1 MDTDADRQRSTLR
14 QIARRAMIERGLL
27 PDFSSA
33 ALAELDGIRATAA
46 GSSGWSRDMRNL
58 PWASIDNDD
67 SRDLDQL
74 TVAETIPGG
83 AVKIL
88 VAIADVDALVKQGS
102 AIDDHAR
109 QNTTSVYTAAE
120 IFPMLPEKLST
131 DLTSLGY
138 REDRPAIVIE
148 MVFGEEGSLRRS
160 DLYGATVRNR
170 AKLAYNSVAAWLEG
184 KGPAPDPI
192 AVVEGLAENLRI
204 QDRVAQ
210 QLKSFR
216 HEHGALGLE
225 TIEARPV
232 FDGDVIRD
240 LEADR
245 SGITP
250 TQRPRTGDTPISS
263 LNGCSRPPSRD
274 RRCRMAA
281 TNWWSWPATAR
292 KRKTMRTRSSAGSE
306 NPRRPC

>member
-1 MDTDADRQRSTLR
+1 MDTDAGRQRSTLR
-14 QIARRAMIERGLL
+14 RIARRAMIERGLL
-27 PDFSSA
+27 PDFSHA
-33 ALAELDGIRATAA
+33 ALAELDGIGATAA
-46 GSSGWSRDMRNL
+46 GSSGWPRDMRNL

-74 TVAETIPGG
+74 TV
-83 AVKIL
+83 
-88 VAIADVDALVKQGS
+88 
-102 AIDDHAR
+102 
-109 QNTTSVYTAAE
+109 AE

-148 MVFGEEGSLRRS
+148 MVFGEEGSLRSS

-170 AKLAYNSVAAWLEG
+170 AKLAYNSVGAWLEG
-184 KGPAPDPI
+184 NGPAPDPI
-192 AVVEGLAENLRI
+192 AVVEGLAGNLRI

-210 QLKSFR
+210 QLKAFR
-216 HEHGALGLE
+216 HEHGALDLE

-250 TQRPRTGDTPISS
+250 TPRPRTGDTPI
-263 LNGCSRPPSRD
+263 L
-274 RRCRMAA
+274 
-281 TNWWSWPATAR
+281 
-292 KRKTMRTRSSAGSE
+292 
-306 NPRRPC
+306 

>member
-1 MDTDADRQRSTLR
+1 MLGHYKRKEEGMETEVDRQPSPLR
-14 QIARRAMIERGLL
+14 RIARRAMIERGLL
-27 PDFSSA
+27 PDFSHA
-33 ALAELDGIRATAA
+33 VLAELDGLRATAA
-46 GSSGWSRDMRNL
+46 GSSGWPRDMRNL
-58 PWASIDNDD
+58 PGAWVDNDD
-67 SRDLDQL
+67 PRDLAQL
-74 TVAETIPGG
+74 TVAETMREG

-88 VAIADVDALVKQGS
+88 VAIADVDAIVRQGK

-148 MVFGEEGSLRRS
+148 MVFGEDGSLRSS

-184 KGPAPDPI
+184 EGPAPGPI

-210 QLKSFR
+210 RLKAFR
-216 HEHGALGLE
+216 PEPGALDLE
-225 TIEARPV
+225 TIEAR
-232 FDGDVIRD
+232 
-240 LEADR
+240 
-245 SGITP
+245 
-250 TQRPRTGDTPISS
+250 
-263 LNGCSRPPSRD
+263 
-274 RRCRMAA
+274 
-281 TNWWSWPATAR
+281 
-292 KRKTMRTRSSAGSE
+292 
-306 NPRRPC
+306 

>member
-1 MDTDADRQRSTLR
+1 MDTDAGRQRSTLR
-14 QIARRAMIERGLL
+14 RIARRAMIERGLL
-27 PDFSSA
+27 PDFSHA

-46 GSSGWSRDMRNL
+46 GSSVWPRDMRNL

-74 TVAETIPGG
+74 TVAETMPEGT
-83 AVKIL
+83 VKIL
-88 VAIADVDALVKQGS
+88 VAIADVDA
-102 AIDDHAR
+102 I
-109 QNTTSVYTAAE
+109 
-120 IFPMLPEKLST
+120 I
-131 DLTSLGY
+131 
-138 REDRPAIVIE
+138 IE
-148 MVFGEEGSLRRS
+148 MVFGEEGSLRSS
-160 DLYGATVRNR
+160 DLYSATVRNR